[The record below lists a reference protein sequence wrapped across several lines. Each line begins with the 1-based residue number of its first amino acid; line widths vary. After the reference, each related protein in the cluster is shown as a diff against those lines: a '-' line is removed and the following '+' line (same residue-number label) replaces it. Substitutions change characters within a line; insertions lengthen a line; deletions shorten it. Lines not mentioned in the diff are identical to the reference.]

1 LGQQGFCRAY
11 AEFDEI
17 ELPTGNKTM
26 HKTENIIFDLGGVLY
41 SLDFDTLWD
50 GFRRTCGKTISEI
63 QETLYGDG
71 LLISYECGKISSMEY
86 YEAIVHGLESKM
98 SFTDF
103 KAIWNSLLVRRED
116 MFRIVMKLKGYSN
129 IYVLSNTNE
138 INAEV
143 LDVDLEPV
151 TSNIIYSFQVGCMK
165 PDQAIYETALKK
177 WCISPES
184 SVFIDDTWE
193 NCEAAHSAGIATH
206 VFSEVGPFLRFLKE
220 AGIILDTQSLDLVSN
235 RLPPW

>member
-1 LGQQGFCRAY
+1 
-11 AEFDEI
+11 
-17 ELPTGNKTM
+17 M

-50 GFRRTCGKTISEI
+50 GFRRTCSKTISEI

-86 YEAIVHGLESKM
+86 YEAIIHGLESKM

-103 KAIWNSLLVRRED
+103 KAIWNSLLIRRED
-116 MFRIVMKLKGYSN
+116 MFRIVMYLKGYSN
-129 IYVLSNTNE
+129 IYILSNTNE

-151 TSNIIYSFQVGCMK
+151 TSNIVYSFQVGCMK
-165 PDQAIYETALKK
+165 PDQAIYEAALKR

-184 SVFIDDTWE
+184 SVFIDDVWE
-193 NCEAAHSAGIATH
+193 NCEGARSVGIATH
-206 VFSEVGPFLRFLKE
+206 IFSEVGPFLRFLKE
-220 AGIILDTQSLDLVSN
+220 AGIIPDTQSLDLVSN
-235 RLPPW
+235 SFPPF